1 MIAKILNEAHKL
13 MTKKHKNGQVQ
24 GNQDFTEAAV
34 DTLTKREI
42 GFSCIY
48 CNAKN
53 IDEYHTYRKIVK
65 LNSYPTTWEPT
76 PYHENWEDL
85 KLHFELDHPEQWGRS
100 EIDPVGPQG
109 SRVWTDVHGQ
119 KDRKRALD
127 IYLNIRAYPEYG
139 WNPFLLTHEPGA
151 RVPSLWNYRGGPNPT
166 LMGLPDDETIIVG
179 VTWEP
184 RCDSATGKLWDVSSD
199 TAWKHEKESRTHT
212 RAQNAVGPQIN
223 RSLNSVRRILRG
235 SKGNAT
241 NLADGCALVRNE
253 EVEGHFAIDLTKV
266 AYKSLYTVNCLLHK
280 RALSAVSAI
289 RLRLGVEGQ
298 GNLGQLQ
305 VIQRWQASGIPHYV
319 APNGIVLRDNQEI
332 SKLAKETELQVTNNT
347 KEIQETVEAPTA
359 STNEDTTVAVEQTAK
374 KEPAPNIELDTLLA
388 EVRHLCPNTEHF
400 DSVFNNVEAV
410 FEYTRNL
417 QNQLGDWNLTHLQE
431 QVDNLKVDVSNSK
444 ANEDDARQELQA
456 ANNKLATL
464 GKDPVSA
471 TAHAELTQANADLV
485 TRVAELQN
493 QLDTRPVS
501 KQQQI
506 ANAGEA
512 MTKKLQKSGT
522 ITVS

>member
-1 MIAKILNEAHKL
+1 MISKILDEAQKI
-13 MTKKHKNGQVQ
+13 MTKTRRNRQVL

-34 DTLTKREI
+34 KTLEKRETD
-42 GFSCIY
+42 FSCIY
-48 CNAKN
+48 CNAQH
-53 IDEYHTYRKIVK
+53 IDEYHTYRKAVK
-65 LNSYPTTWEPT
+65 LNPYPTTWEPT

-109 SRVWTDVHGQ
+109 SRAWTDVQGQ
-119 KDRKRALD
+119 KDRKRALE

-139 WNPFLLTHEPGA
+139 WNPFLLIHKPGA
-151 RVPSLWNYRGGPNPT
+151 RVSSLWNYRGGPNPT
-166 LMGLPDDETIIVG
+166 LMGLPEDETIIVG

-184 RCDSATGKLWDVSSD
+184 RCDPATSKLWDVGND

-212 RAQNAVGPQIN
+212 RAQNAVGPQLN

-305 VIQRWQASGIPHYV
+305 VIQRWQASEIPHFV

-332 SKLAKETELQVTNNT
+332 ARLSKEAELQATNNT
-347 KEIQETVEAPTA
+347 KEIQEPVESPTT

-374 KEPAPNIELDTLLA
+374 KESAPNIELDTLLA

-417 QNQLGDWNLTHLQE
+417 QNQMGEWNLNHLQE
-431 QVDNLKVDVSNSK
+431 QVDKLKADVSNAK
-444 ANEDDARQELQA
+444 ANEADAQQELQVV
-456 ANNKLATL
+456 NNKLATL
-464 GKDPVSA
+464 GKNPVSA
-471 TAHAELTQANADLV
+471 AAHAKVANDN
-485 TRVAELQN
+485 TTHLQTIASLQK
-493 QLDTRPVS
+493 QLSERPVS
-501 KQQQI
+501 KRDQI
-506 ANAGEA
+506 AAAGQA
-512 MTKKLQKSGT
+512 TVKTIQKPGN

>member
-1 MIAKILNEAHKL
+1 
-13 MTKKHKNGQVQ
+13 
-24 GNQDFTEAAV
+24 
-34 DTLTKREI
+34 
-42 GFSCIY
+42 
-48 CNAKN
+48 
-53 IDEYHTYRKIVK
+53 
-65 LNSYPTTWEPT
+65 
-76 PYHENWEDL
+76 
-85 KLHFELDHPEQWGRS
+85 
-100 EIDPVGPQG
+100 
-109 SRVWTDVHGQ
+109 
-119 KDRKRALD
+119 
-127 IYLNIRAYPEYG
+127 
-139 WNPFLLTHEPGA
+139 
-151 RVPSLWNYRGGPNPT
+151 
-166 LMGLPDDETIIVG
+166 
-179 VTWEP
+179 
-184 RCDSATGKLWDVSSD
+184 
-199 TAWKHEKESRTHT
+199 
-212 RAQNAVGPQIN
+212 
-223 RSLNSVRRILRG
+223 
-235 SKGNAT
+235 
-241 NLADGCALVRNE
+241 
-253 EVEGHFAIDLTKV
+253 
-266 AYKSLYTVNCLLHK
+266 
-280 RALSAVSAI
+280 
-289 RLRLGVEGQ
+289 LRLGVEGQ

-332 SKLAKETELQVTNNT
+332 AKLAKETELQATNNT
-347 KEIQETVEAPTA
+347 KEIQETVEASTA